1 MVTSGKVTFDI
12 NAFKKS
18 FEALDV
24 DEIMTYYSPNFEHI
38 EIGADAPP
46 KSPRKSGAAEIRG
59 AFEGIRKAGMKL
71 HLENLVVGQGHAACT
86 ITVDFTDGRRLVSNT
101 IYDLRDEKII
111 RQRDV
116 YATDPLESSTGNNLS
131 NEGENIPKYP

>member
-12 NAFKKS
+12 DTFKKS

-24 DEIMTYYSPNFEHI
+24 EKIMSHFSPNLEHI
-38 EIGADAPP
+38 EIGDDAPP
-46 KSPRKSGAAEIRG
+46 KSPRKSGAADIRG
-59 AFEGIRKAGMKL
+59 AFEGIRKAGMKV
-71 HLENLVVGQGHAACT
+71 HLDNPVVGEHHAACT

-101 IYDLRDEKII
+101 IYDLRDGKII

-116 YATDPLESSTGNNLS
+116 YVTDPE
-131 NEGENIPKYP
+131 